1 MGEGKLLQDS
11 LPGRLPGNELPL
23 NPASVDLET
32 TVVKPNPKYHPT
44 KDQPAL
50 DYRLIE
56 WLKVEHATDSLCA
69 VCPPHLILSQTQHLN
84 LTRVH
89 PTKITSPPNIM
100 ALIEESAEWG
110 DEWAN
115 KIFKVLVSFNADLA
129 TLNGQKGK
137 KQKRTQ

>member
-1 MGEGKLLQDS
+1 M
-11 LPGRLPGNELPL
+11 
-23 NPASVDLET
+23 
-32 TVVKPNPKYHPT
+32 KPNPKYRKT

-56 WLKVEHATDSLCA
+56 WLKVEHATDSLRA
-69 VCPPHLILSQTQHLN
+69 VRPPHLIPSQTQCLN
-84 LTRVH
+84 LMRVH
-89 PTKITSPPNIM
+89 PTKITSPSDIT

-110 DEWAN
+110 DEWAD

-137 KQKRTQ
+137 KQK